1 MDEQASLEN
10 QLAIARRQAE
20 EGALRCARQRGITA
34 RLIARG
40 LPSKEAV
47 ELLHHL
53 LASQRHFQTRCDHIE
68 QQLEA
73 IRLQHAV
80 ERRKERLRLVTK

>member
-10 QLAIARRQAE
+10 QLAIARQQAE

-40 LPSKEAV
+40 HPSKEAV
-47 ELLHHL
+47 DLLHEL
-53 LASQRHFQTRCDHIE
+53 LASQRHFQTRCDQLE

-73 IRLQHAV
+73 IRLQHAIK
-80 ERRKERLRLVTK
+80 RRKQRLLSK

>member
-10 QLAIARRQAE
+10 QLAIARQQAE

-53 LASQRHFQTRCDHIE
+53 LASQRHFQTRCEHIE
-68 QQLEA
+68 RQLDA

-80 ERRKERLRLVTK
+80 ERRKARMGMISK